1 MASGLGSITVVAES
15 PDHRLLARLDRPAES
30 PEALEEALSG
40 AGDEGTVTAALLAPD
55 GSPRGLTS
63 DVVVVIRAEDDLAAL
78 AAAAHAMGGSLKTWL
93 PGPRIVVLDAGAP
106 EGAIRLSE
114 AIRSQ
119 GGVLGAE
126 PDFIR
131 PRSSRRS
138 SSDPRSPGQWYAEK
152 ACLPAALDI
161 TSGRSAIVIAVID
174 DGFDL
179 AHEDLGGFV
188 AAAWDFADDDA
199 TPEAG
204 PLDDHGTAVLG
215 IAAAR
220 GDNGRG
226 ITGFCPGCSV
236 LPIRRGMTDAD
247 DARAIA
253 HATDAGADVINCSW
267 GYSYPS
273 IGVTAALRHAVT
285 DGRGGLGAVVLFA
298 AGNEGVDIDG
308 SHDIAAT
315 PGVLA
320 VMATDTDDRL
330 LPGSNTGAL
339 AIAAPSGGSLTTDR
353 TLDGYAV
360 GPYTSDFGGT
370 SGAAPVVAGTAGLIL
385 SVDPT
390 LSAGS
395 VLELLRATA
404 EVFPGREA
412 ADADFLRVHTGRA
425 VARAARAP
433 DPTELGDACSFRLD
447 PAEDETGDTA
457 SDGCAVGPLP
467 LGGAPTMGAWWIV
480 LVVVTRLWRRV
491 ALGRAFRKSAE
502 GKEFEPRVP
511 IEARRFYRTTGRL
524 R

>member
-1 MASGLGSITVVAES
+1 MRVAALALVLVCLACLSGSSAAWAA
-15 PDHRLLARLDRPAES
+15 PRPAI
-30 PEALEEALSG
+30 P
-40 AGDEGTVTAALLAPD
+40 APD
-55 GSPRGLTS
+55 GSPRELTS
-63 DVVVVIRAEDDLAAL
+63 DVVVVLRAEDDLSAL
-78 AAAAHAMGGSLKTWL
+78 VAAAQAAGGALKTWL
-93 PGPRIVVLDAGAP
+93 PGPRIVIFDAGTS

-114 AIRSQ
+114 AVRSQ
-119 GGVLGAE
+119 DGVLGAE
-126 PDFIR
+126 PDVIR

-138 SSDPRSPGQWYAEK
+138 ASDPRSPEQWYAEK
-152 ACLPAALDI
+152 ACLPAALDV

-188 AAAWDFADDDA
+188 AAAWDFVDDDA

-236 LPIRRGMTDAD
+236 LPIRRGVTDAD

-253 HATDAGADVINCSW
+253 HAIDAGADVINCSW

-273 IGVTAALRHAVT
+273 ISVTAALRHAVT

-298 AGNEGVDIDG
+298 AGNEGVDIDVI
-308 SHDIAAT
+308 HDIAAT

-320 VMATDTDDRL
+320 VMATDADDRL

-353 TLDGYAV
+353 TLNGYTV
-360 GPYTSDFGGT
+360 GPYTDDFGGT
-370 SGAAPVVAGTAGLIL
+370 SAAAPVVAGTAGLVL

-390 LSAGS
+390 LSAGA
-395 VLELLRATA
+395 VLDLLRATA
-404 EVFPGREA
+404 DVIPGREA
-412 ADADFLRVHTGRA
+412 ADAGFLRVHTGRA
-425 VARAARAP
+425 VARAANVP
-433 DPTELGDACSFRLD
+433 DPVETGEACSFRLD
-447 PAEDETGDTA
+447 SAEDEADDTTSA
-457 SDGCAVGPLP
+457 GCAASPDVNGS
-467 LGGAPTMGAWWIV
+467 APVMGAWWLV
-480 LVVVTRLWRRV
+480 LVVAACRLHRRES
-491 ALGRAFRKSAE
+491 F
-502 GKEFEPRVP
+502 
-511 IEARRFYRTTGRL
+511 
-524 R
+524 

>member
-1 MASGLGSITVVAES
+1 MELSETIMRVAALTLVTVCLVC
-15 PDHRLLARLDRPAES
+15 
-30 PEALEEALSG
+30 LSG
-40 AGDEGTVTAALLAPD
+40 SSAAWATPRSIAVHTAPD

-63 DVVVVIRAEDDLAAL
+63 DVVVVIRAEEDLSAIT
-78 AAAAHAMGGSLKTWL
+78 AAARAAGGTPKTWL
-93 PGPRIVVLDAGAP
+93 PGPRVVVFDAGTP

-114 AIRSQ
+114 AVRSLA
-119 GGVLGAE
+119 GVLGAE

-138 SSDPRSPGQWYAEK
+138 SSDPRSPEQWYAEK
-152 ACLPAALDI
+152 ACLPAALDV
-161 TSGRSAIVIAVID
+161 TSGQSTIVIAVID

-188 AAAWDFADDDA
+188 AAAWDFMDDDA

-236 LPIRRGMTDAD
+236 LPIRRGVTDAD

-253 HATDAGADVINCSW
+253 HAIDAGADVINCSW

-273 IGVTAALRHAVT
+273 ISVTAALRHAVT
-285 DGRGGLGAVVLFA
+285 AGRGGLGAVVLFA
-298 AGNEGVDIDG
+298 AGNEGVDIDV

-320 VMATDTDDRL
+320 VMATDADDRL

-339 AIAAPSGGSLTTDR
+339 ALAAPSGGSLTTDR
-353 TLDGYAV
+353 TLDGLAV
-360 GPYTSDFGGT
+360 GPYTDDFGGT
-370 SGAAPVVAGTAGLIL
+370 SAAAPVVAGTAGLVL

-390 LSAGS
+390 LSAGA
-395 VLELLRATA
+395 VLDLLRATA

-412 ADADFLRVHTGRA
+412 TDADFLRVHTGRA
-425 VARAARAP
+425 VARAASMP
-433 DPTELGDACSFRLD
+433 DPVEPGDACSFRLD
-447 PAEDETGDTA
+447 PAEDETGTA
-457 SDGCAVGPLP
+457 SAGCAVSPDVNGS
-467 LGGAPTMGAWWIV
+467 APGMGAWWVV
-480 LVVVTRLWRRV
+480 LVAMTCRSCSTR
-491 ALGRAFRKSAE
+491 
-502 GKEFEPRVP
+502 
-511 IEARRFYRTTGRL
+511 RL
-524 R
+524 RRS